1 MSDNNENSQEIKIEK
16 HNIIFVAIL
25 VIAIILCVV
34 LKSLYEQMNMQ
45 LAMLGTIASVVGLWV
60 AIDQIVKTK
69 KIARQTSD
77 TAADTLKEV
86 KSKISQVNKAFTLS
100 DVSFLAKLPSTINE
114 CIERE
119 EYERA
124 YDKME
129 RLQEGLIELRHNPD
143 CSQNVDNIESFVADL
158 TIRLKSVNKSITSHN
173 KPYKYDEIYALMN
186 QIRIFLLS
194 KSSKM
199 KYDELCGG

>member
-16 HNIIFVAIL
+16 HNIIFVAVL

-86 KSKISQVNKAFTLS
+86 KSKISQQN
-100 DVSFLAKLPSTINE
+100 SFFI
-114 CIERE
+114 
-119 EYERA
+119 
-124 YDKME
+124 
-129 RLQEGLIELRHNPD
+129 
-143 CSQNVDNIESFVADL
+143 
-158 TIRLKSVNKSITSHN
+158 
-173 KPYKYDEIYALMN
+173 
-186 QIRIFLLS
+186 
-194 KSSKM
+194 
-199 KYDELCGG
+199 